1 MSKFLQKDCNILDMR
16 SEWVGNS
23 LIRTVVR
30 HFGKKNRVMIDVQE
44 YAPQHTSKQRALK
57 AARDAARRAG
67 CLSVDCI
74 TVSDMEIIRKS
85 QRLDS
90 DEPVR
95 TKVRHTSFAFDG
107 LPT

>member
-1 MSKFLQKDCNILDMR
+1 MMSRFKDCNILDMN
-16 SEWVGNS
+16 SQWVGDS

-30 HFGKKNRVMIDVQE
+30 HFGKKNRIMVDVTE
-44 YAPQHTSKQRALK
+44 IAPKYTSKSRALK
-57 AARDAARRAG
+57 AARDAARRSG

-74 TVSDMEIIRKS
+74 SVSDMEIIRQS

-95 TKVRHTSFAFDG
+95 TKVRYSSFAFDG
-107 LPT
+107 IAS